1 MNWINSHKVV
11 QHDDTAKPKRLS
23 KNMCNFLNIW
33 HIKERKKIFFP
44 PASMKMNWT
53 FNYLKVMRRINQ
65 SSERKKERKKEKK
78 KKERKKAKIFF
89 SIYFFFL
96 SVYMKMNLS
105 FIYLE
110 VMTRISISSNFILI
124 LSNRLG

>member
-1 MNWINSHKVV
+1 
-11 QHDDTAKPKRLS
+11 
-23 KNMCNFLNIW
+23 
-33 HIKERKKIFFP
+33 
-44 PASMKMNWT
+44 
-53 FNYLKVMRRINQ
+53 MRRINQ